1 MLVLKKLEL
10 KNFEVLFN
18 LMLLGAKDRFVT
30 VKTNELA
37 EILGKSQQSASLYL
51 SKLEKEGYIQRVIE
65 REGTSVKLTQKGVDL
80 LVTVYLLLRNE
91 LEESPTTINME
102 GKVFSGL
109 GEGAY
114 YMSLQGY
121 REQFVK
127 KLGFDPYPGTLNVR
141 LDSRYVKEREKLN
154 EYRNF
159 GIKIE
164 GFSNGVRT
172 YGSLWCF
179 HAFVEGIRGAVVII
193 ERTHYDIDVVEI
205 ISQYNLRKELN
216 LKDGDRVKISVF
228 I

>member
-1 MLVLKKLEL
+1 VLVLKKLEL

>member
-1 MLVLKKLEL
+1 MKKLEL

>member
-1 MLVLKKLEL
+1 MLILRKLDLKSFEL
-10 KNFEVLFN
+10 LFN
-18 LMLLGAKDRFVT
+18 LMLLGAKDQFVT

-37 EILGKSQQSASLYL
+37 KILGKSQQSASLYL
-51 SKLEKEGYIQRVIE
+51 SKLEKDGYIQRTVE
-65 REGTSVKLTQKGVDL
+65 KEGTRIKITQKGIDL

-102 GKVFSGL
+102 GKIFSGL

-141 LDSRYVKEREKLN
+141 LDNRYVKEREKLN

-172 YGSLWCF
+172 YGALWCF
-179 HAFVEGIRGAVVII
+179 HAIVEGIRGAVVII

-216 LKDGDRVKISVF
+216 LKDGDTVKISVF

>member
-1 MLVLKKLEL
+1 MLILKKLEL

-37 EILGKSQQSASLYL
+37 RILGKSQQSASIYL
-51 SKLEKEGYIQRVIE
+51 SKLEKEGYIQRIVE
-65 REGTSVKLTQKGVDL
+65 KEGTSVKLTQKGVDL

-141 LDSRYVKEREKLN
+141 LDSRYIKEREKLN

>member
-1 MLVLKKLEL
+1 VLILKKLEL

-37 EILGKSQQSASLYL
+37 RILGKSQQSASIYL
-51 SKLEKEGYIQRVIE
+51 SKLEKEGYIQRIVE
-65 REGTSVKLTQKGVDL
+65 KEGTSVKLTQKGVDL

-141 LDSRYVKEREKLN
+141 LDSRYIKEREKLN